1 MKNVELQIDVSK
13 INKDP
18 ERTTELSID
27 ISDFDP
33 SIAYIDLDEDLT
45 EKLVSY
51 IEKEVRMSYEYRD
64 YINYL
69 KNELDLTHCSML
81 PGIDCSNGAASL
93 EFHHY
98 PLNLYEITDAVG
110 HKMIK
115 DLGDNEK
122 LSCFEIAEK
131 VMEEHYLGNIGL
143 VPLTKT
149 LHDMAH
155 NRSIIIPISK
165 VNGNYKE
172 FIKKYSDSIPQDI
185 KDRVKEAEMNSESDD
200 AKLYNQLK
208 LEKNVVKY
216 NIEYN
221 RDNSTEG
228 GDDEANW

>member
-228 GDDEANW
+228 GDDEAN